1 MLKHHECAMLLRFKR
16 RRKRDDDMDGSE
28 KETVSLICREVG
40 RQVCVGAC
48 DSNACVVNPDHD
60 MALAAL
66 RACTWKSEVVFLD
79 RRVLVYDLVDRIEIL
94 VEDLVHS
101 EHVYAVLLEDCAH
114 SIVAPNLALV
124 ARVLEFARLDIF
136 PYLLYRLRSGELG
149 FAEQFGEGWREGHR
163 FLVKVSCCWTAR
175 Q

>member
-1 MLKHHECAMLLRFKR
+1 
-16 RRKRDDDMDGSE
+16 
-28 KETVSLICREVG
+28 
-40 RQVCVGAC
+40 
-48 DSNACVVNPDHD
+48 
-60 MALAAL
+60 MAQAAL
-66 RACTWKSEVVFLD
+66 RACTSKSEVLFLD

-94 VEDLVHS
+94 VEDLVHG

-136 PYLLYRLRSGELG
+136 PYLLYRLRSRELG

-175 Q
+175 QWFKEGNLRGNPLSDSDSSCPLHYLIRYRCRLHP